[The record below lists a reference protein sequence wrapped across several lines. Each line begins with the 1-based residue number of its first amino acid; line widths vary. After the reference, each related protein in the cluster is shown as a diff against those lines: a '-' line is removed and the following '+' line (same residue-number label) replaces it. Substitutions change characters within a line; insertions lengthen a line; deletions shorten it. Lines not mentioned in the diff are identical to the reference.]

1 MKKQN
6 IFIMG
11 LSVILMFSTL
21 RPAQAIEEVEIKTIE
36 ATKMIRMEVANPAS
50 SEINVVL
57 YDRAERIVYNDR
69 IPAGATFEDQFDFS
83 KVRQGKYRL
92 VTQLENTRLVRVFDV
107 KDNGIA
113 LAESYYSFTPQFVQE
128 EELLSVN
135 FLNSPKEQV
144 RVEISDSWETI
155 FEDYNKDPGMVFTKN
170 YDLRELPR
178 GFYTFRLIS
187 DREAFSYD
195 FVIE

>member
-6 IFIMG
+6 IFLLG
-11 LSVILMFSTL
+11 LSVVLMFSTV
-21 RPAQAIEEVEIKTIE
+21 RPAEAVEEFEIKTIE
-36 ATKMIRMEVANPAS
+36 ESKMIRMEVSNPAS

-57 YDRAERIVYNDR
+57 YDRAERIIYNDR
-69 IPAGATFEDQFDFS
+69 IPAGATFEDKFDFA

-92 VTQLENTRLVRVFDV
+92 VTQLENISLVRVFDV
-107 KDNGIA
+107 KENGIA

-128 EELLSVN
+128 DELLSII

-144 RVEISDSWETI
+144 RVEITDSWETI
-155 FEDYNKDPGMVFTKN
+155 FEDYYKNPGMTFKKN

-187 DREAFSYD
+187 DREEFSYD